1 MSDEFWNIT
10 LRLGAWTG
18 KVSLPKSIFGTAE
31 SAINQAL
38 CDIEVANDQR
48 ADGAEA
54 VHATNPEHMLGSIDF
69 TEASE

>member
-10 LRLGAWTG
+10 LRLGSWSAQV
-18 KVSLPKSIFGTAE
+18 KMPKSIFGTAE

-38 CDIEVANDQR
+38 CDIGIANDQR
-48 ADGAEA
+48 ADGALA

-69 TEASE
+69 TEAVE